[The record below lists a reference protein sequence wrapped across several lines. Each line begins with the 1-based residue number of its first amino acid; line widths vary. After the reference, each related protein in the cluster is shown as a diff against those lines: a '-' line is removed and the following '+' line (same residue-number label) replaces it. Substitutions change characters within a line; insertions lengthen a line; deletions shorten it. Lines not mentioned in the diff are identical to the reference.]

1 MTLLGFS
8 ERPPMA
14 LVGGCGGWVL
24 CAPQACSQAG
34 CRSTLPLQLCHTPFQ
49 MLWLSFFGCESTLNK
64 TTVACGLTI
73 CPLRPYEGP
82 RILVSSLTCSGL

>member
-1 MTLLGFS
+1 MDGSSVRLRLESG
-8 ERPPMA
+8 R
-14 LVGGCGGWVL
+14 L
-24 CAPQACSQAG
+24 PQHLAVAAVPY
-34 CRSTLPLQLCHTPFQ
+34 TFQ

-82 RILVSSLTCSGL
+82 RILVSSLT